1 MIKVMF
7 YCHVFYPQNS
17 GYSNAFQNLIN
28 AILDYSSDI
37 HVTVV
42 TPYQLGENKELKRD
56 RLEILR
62 LKPKIN
68 IRKIRYFLNE
78 YLFAKEVS
86 KRFKLGNYNLLFIE
100 TFDQSLF
107 INSLDSD
114 IYNKTVIRIH
124 STNETEYT
132 IFNKSLEYRIRKF
145 IIHNFLSKK
154 IINIA
159 STNSFHI
166 GFAKKYYF
174 DENIIEIGNKNFFII
189 PNTLTH
195 DLIHDNESIDLY
207 VGDKLKLFIL
217 GRMDKLGFNQKGF
230 LDFIY
235 ALRLLDH
242 EVVNRFEITVVG
254 KGDEKFKIL
263 SLSKEFNNITFI
275 DELPHSQTIN
285 FLKQSDVVVLPSRYE
300 GLSMFALESL
310 ATGNAVIFSKTG
322 GLVDLVDGNG
332 FSYEPQ
338 NIDSLADALI
348 KITSLPKDEIIKMKY
363 KSIEI
368 VKDKFAPYIVA
379 KKFYSVLKII
389 DFYNA
394 PKITNNLSPNS
405 VF

>member
-1 MIKVMF
+1 MF

-28 AILDYSSDI
+28 AILDYSSEI
-37 HVTVV
+37 QITVV
-42 TPYQLGENKELKRD
+42 TPYELGENQELKRD

-62 LKPKIN
+62 LKPRIN

-86 KRFKLGNYNLLFIE
+86 KKFKLENYNLLFVE

-114 IYNKTVIRIH
+114 IYDKTIIRIH

-132 IFNKSLEYRIRKF
+132 IFDKSIEYKIRKF
-145 IIHNFLSKK
+145 IIRNFLSKK

-166 GFAKKYYF
+166 DFAKKYYF
-174 DENIIEIGNKNFFII
+174 DENVIEIGNKNFFII
-189 PNTLTH
+189 PNTIKN
-195 DLIHDNESIDLY
+195 DYEFIDLN

-217 GRMDKLGFNQKGF
+217 GRMDRLGFNQKGF

-235 ALRLLDH
+235 ALKLLDDK
-242 EVVNRFEITVVG
+242 VVNRFEITVVG
-254 KGDEKFKIL
+254 KGNEKSKIL
-263 SLSKEFNNITFI
+263 SLAKEFHNITFI
-275 DELPHSQTIN
+275 DELPHLQTIS
-285 FLKQSDVVVLPSRYE
+285 FLKQSDIAVLPSRYE

-322 GLVDLVDGNG
+322 GLIDLVDGNG
-332 FSYEPQ
+332 FFFEPQ
-338 NIDSLADALI
+338 NIDSLAEALV
-348 KITSLPKDEIIKMKY
+348 KISNLPKDEIIKMKSR
-363 KSIEI
+363 SIEI
-368 VKDKFAPYIVA
+368 VKEKFIPSIVA
-379 KKFYSVLKII
+379 KKF
-389 DFYNA
+389 
-394 PKITNNLSPNS
+394 NS
-405 VF
+405 ILNIVGS

>member
-1 MIKVMF
+1 MKKVMF

-28 AILDYSSDI
+28 AILDYSSEI
-37 HVTVV
+37 QITVV
-42 TPYQLGENKELKRD
+42 TPYELGENQELKRD

-62 LKPKIN
+62 LKPRIN

-86 KRFKLGNYNLLFIE
+86 KKFKLENYNLLFVE

-114 IYNKTVIRIH
+114 IYDKTIIRIH

-132 IFNKSLEYRIRKF
+132 IFDKSIEYKIRKF
-145 IIHNFLSKK
+145 IIRNFLSKK

-166 GFAKKYYF
+166 DFAKKYYF
-174 DENIIEIGNKNFFII
+174 DENVIEIGNKNFFII
-189 PNTLTH
+189 PNTIKN
-195 DLIHDNESIDLY
+195 DYEFIDLN

-217 GRMDKLGFNQKGF
+217 GRMDRLGFNQKGF

-235 ALRLLDH
+235 ALKLLDDK
-242 EVVNRFEITVVG
+242 VVNRFEITVVG
-254 KGDEKFKIL
+254 KGNEKSKIL
-263 SLSKEFNNITFI
+263 SLAKEFHNITFI
-275 DELPHSQTIN
+275 DELPHLQTIS
-285 FLKQSDVVVLPSRYE
+285 FLKQSDIAVLPSRYE

-322 GLVDLVDGNG
+322 GLIDLVDGNG
-332 FSYEPQ
+332 FFFEPQ
-338 NIDSLADALI
+338 NIDSLAEALV
-348 KITSLPKDEIIKMKY
+348 KISNLPKDEIIKMKSR
-363 KSIEI
+363 SIEI
-368 VKDKFAPYIVA
+368 VKEKFIPSIVA
-379 KKFYSVLKII
+379 KKF
-389 DFYNA
+389 
-394 PKITNNLSPNS
+394 NS
-405 VF
+405 ILNIVGS

>member
-1 MIKVMF
+1 MKKVMF

-42 TPYQLGENKELKRD
+42 TPYQLGENQELKRD
-56 RLEILR
+56 GLEILR

-68 IRKIRYFLNE
+68 IRKIRYFLND

-86 KRFKLGNYNLLFIE
+86 KKFKLENYNLLFIE

-114 IYNKTVIRIH
+114 IYDKTIIRIH

-132 IFNKSLEYRIRKF
+132 IFDKSLQYRMRKF

-159 STNSFHI
+159 STNSFHVD
-166 GFAKKYYF
+166 FAKKYYF
-174 DENIIEIGNKNFFII
+174 DENVIEIGNKNFFII
-189 PNTLTH
+189 PNT
-195 DLIHDNESIDLY
+195 IKNDNEFIDLN

-217 GRMDKLGFNQKGF
+217 GRMDRLGFNQKGF

-235 ALRLLDH
+235 ALKLLDNK
-242 EVVNRFEITVVG
+242 VVNRFEITVVG
-254 KGDEKFKIL
+254 KGDEKSKIL
-263 SLSKEFNNITFI
+263 SLAKEFHNITFI
-275 DELPHSQTIN
+275 DELPHLQTIS
-285 FLKQSDVVVLPSRYE
+285 FLKQSDIVVLPSRYE
-300 GLSMFALESL
+300 GLSMFALEGL

-322 GLVDLVDGNG
+322 GLIDLVDGNG
-332 FSYEPQ
+332 LSFEPQ
-338 NIDSLADALI
+338 DIDSLAEALV
-348 KITSLPKDEIIKMKY
+348 KISNLPKDEIIKMKF

-368 VKDKFAPYIVA
+368 VKEKFTPSIVA
-379 KKFYSVLKII
+379 KKFNYIL
-389 DFYNA
+389 NA
-394 PKITNNLSPNS
+394 IGS
-405 VF
+405 